1 MDRGTLYQL
10 QALINRRNVVSYPS
24 KSVAPCEEFFLLATE
39 AHILA
44 AAMHFFNM
52 SSLDDTPSDISPLTT
67 SQDKDSLQRYQVLMK
82 ELHIL
87 TAQFVNLQVTFVEDE
102 TTSKYKVDT
111 IKEYAHEIMS
121 LGLLLMEFN
130 DAIREGDGSR
140 IFRCW
145 RFFLLIF
152 KAADRKNYSIE
163 AFNLLAQ
170 EKYLLSPRMA
180 MQVKWSRTINVHGR
194 PGKNIPGD
202 LHMEHLNRECKQAI
216 SGLGANITDA
226 SIQRIGKCIGRL
238 CSTLSQYD
246 TVNSVKPESG
256 HHTCHSTEID
266 LKKIVKQLQEAS
278 IFEYQP
284 SRSHR
289 AFPKLRSNMI
299 KKVSREKL
307 MKWMHL
313 VNVDIGFSI

>member
-10 QALINRRNVVSYPS
+10 QKLVNRRNVVSDPS

-52 SSLDDTPSDISPLTT
+52 SSLDDTPSDISFLT

-82 ELHIL
+82 ALHIF
-87 TAQFVNLQVTFVEDE
+87 TAQFVNLQVSFVEDE
-102 TTSKYKVDT
+102 TASKYQVDT

-130 DAIREGDGSR
+130 DATREGDRSR

-152 KAADRKNYSIE
+152 KAADRRNYAIE
-163 AFNLLAQ
+163 ALTLLAQ

-194 PGKNIPGD
+194 PGKNVAAD

-226 SIQRIGKCIGRL
+226 SIQHIGKCIGRL

-256 HHTCHSTEID
+256 RHTCHSTDID
-266 LKKIVKQLQEAS
+266 LKNIIKQLTEAS
-278 IFEYQP
+278 VFEYQP
-284 SRSHR
+284 RVVEVTEL
-289 AFPKLRSNMI
+289 FLN
-299 KKVSREKL
+299 
-307 MKWMHL
+307 
-313 VNVDIGFSI
+313 